1 MRRTTPALAVLA
13 VAALAAQ
20 PAQAGWDEDYSL
32 MSSGSYVLSVVALQ
46 GGTGIATGFMDMG
59 SSQSGFVSVSTS
71 PGSWNPVYQGD
82 SAMIMDAWFDDASTG
97 FIAGMEMASLLDV
110 GAFIK
115 RTTDG
120 GHTFTDVTIP
130 TGGGLLEADIVM
142 DLYFTPGGTGW
153 ALMGSGAVWRSDDGG
168 MSWAETTLPVSG
180 PIWADVHFA
189 DADHGW
195 IVGAVPAEDVG
206 DDDTWGDERPGNS
219 ASDGTI
225 VRTTD
230 GGASWQVMTSGMGVD
245 LTGVFF
251 FTSTRGIV
259 VGHESVAARIYH
271 TSDGGQTLEEASIP
285 SDGEGRQVDYLSAVT
300 APCGNQA
307 WAVGS
312 FYTDETGETGIT
324 AILFSDD
331 AGRTWSLDPWPQ
343 DFVDGMFDMRQYHTP
358 FDVDF
363 GGPDFGFIGGTEVSV
378 LRYTDSGMECTDVAE
393 DPLGDDDGGAG
404 GCNCGSDED
413 DGATASR
420 PRALP
425 ALALAALVALRLRRS

>member
-1 MRRTTPALAVLA
+1 MSRTTQALAVLA
-13 VAALAAQ
+13 VATLAVQ

-32 MSSGSYVLSVVALQ
+32 MSSGSYVLSVVALE

-71 PGSWNPVYQGD
+71 PGAWTPVFQGD

-120 GHTFTDVTIP
+120 GYTFTDVTIP
-130 TGGGLLEADIVM
+130 EGGGLMDADIVM
-142 DLYFTPGGTGW
+142 DIYFSPGGTGW

-168 MSWAETTLPVSG
+168 MSWTETAMPTTG
-180 PIWADVHFA
+180 PIWSDVHFA
-189 DADHGW
+189 DADSGF
-195 IVGAVPAEDVG
+195 IVGAIPAVDEGG
-206 DDDTWGDERPGNS
+206 DDDWDRGSPS
-219 ASDGTI
+219 QGT
-225 VRTTD
+225 VLRTAD
-230 GGASWQVMTSGMGVD
+230 GGASWQVVASGMAVD
-245 LTGVFF
+245 LTGGFF
-251 FTSTRGIV
+251 FSATRGIV
-259 VGHESVAARIYH
+259 VGYDEGGARIYH
-271 TSDGGQTLEEASIP
+271 TSDGGQTLEPASLP
-285 SDGEGRQVDYLSAVT
+285 TDAEGRGVDYLSAVS

-307 WAVGS
+307 WAVGAIH
-312 FYTDETGETGIT
+312 TDETGETGVT

-331 AGRTWSLDPWPQ
+331 GGHSWSLDPWPQ
-343 DFVDGMFDMRQYHTP
+343 DFADGMFDMTQYHTL
-358 FDVDF
+358 FALDF
-363 GGPDFGFIGGTEVSV
+363 GGADFGLAGGTEVSV
-378 LRYTDSGMECTDVAE
+378 LRYTGEGMECTDLAE

-420 PRALP
+420 AHALP
-425 ALALAALVALRLRRS
+425 ALALAALAALRIRRR